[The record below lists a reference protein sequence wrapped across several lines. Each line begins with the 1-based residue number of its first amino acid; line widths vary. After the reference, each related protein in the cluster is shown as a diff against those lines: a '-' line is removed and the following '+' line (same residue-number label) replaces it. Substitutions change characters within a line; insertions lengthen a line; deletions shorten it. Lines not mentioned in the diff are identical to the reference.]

1 MESLHLSFQ
10 RVVDAR
16 MFKGITLSSSLMLS
30 HMFYAD
36 DVIFVGQWCDDNI
49 NTLVQVLECFFH
61 ASGLHINMNKSKLMG
76 VLVDDEKVKQAAS
89 KLGCLILKPPFSY
102 LGSKVGG
109 SMHRIQAWNEVVD
122 RVYAR
127 LSKWK
132 MKTLSIGGRLTLLKS
147 VLGSMPIYHMSIFR
161 VPMSVLRRLESIR
174 SHFFNGHDPNSKRT
188 SWVKWKNVLASKEKG
203 GLGVSSLYALNR
215 GLMFKWVWR
224 FFTQNTSLW
233 SRVIKAIHG
242 EDGKVGKQVKSAF
255 PSYWMDIVHEIN
267 VLKNQ
272 GINLLNC
279 MQMKLGNGD
288 KTAFWE
294 DIWIGHIVL
303 KDLYPRIYALETCK
317 FVKVGT
323 KLTQSSLDF
332 SFRRKPRGGIEQ
344 EQYEALLVQVQD
356 VNLVP
361 VSDRWKWSLEN
372 SGDFSVASVRK
383 MLDDKM
389 LPDVTTKTRW
399 IKLVPIKVNV
409 HAWKVKIDSLPTRFN
424 ISRRGMD
431 IESITCSI
439 CDNEVESSSHLFFK
453 CNMVRDIIRKI
464 TRWWDITYIEADSYE
479 DWLNWLVNLRLS
491 SNYKQAL
498 EGVFYVMWWHVWQYR
513 NKYIFEAVS
522 SPKAMIF
529 EDIVSRSFYWCRNR
543 CLDDSYM
550 QIRSSILSTEV
561 LPDVRS
567 VYATISSE
575 ESHRVVV
582 GSIAGP
588 SQRNQASAF
597 VSNVPN
603 SQNFQRTN
611 QNFSIGPLRSNHLSN
626 NRQGRGSGLNNNK
639 QGGGSE
645 ANQHMTYTDKE
656 LDNVIDISHL
666 RIKVGHP
673 NGTEAYISMI
683 RNLRLSNGLT
693 LYDVMVIPE
702 YCVTLTSVHKLAK
715 ENKMIVAFDE
725 NKCYFLNQDLSL
737 KMLGHPAEPV
747 INIPNDDERVAND
760 LNKGRSDSSSSFVSG
775 GNINTIDFP
784 VDFGNDANSSDEF
797 VATQNEEAATL
808 EENVFSKGNLDQN
821 PSSSHEIYALLRNG
835 TWEIVKLPKGRKPIG
850 SKWIYKIKF
859 NSSGE
864 IDRYK
869 ARLVAQGFRQKEGID
884 YEETFSHVVKM
895 VTLRGNMFDLLSDYG
910 MLACKP
916 AKTPLMFKLVI
927 SNEACDNDPLLENV
941 TDYQNLMGKLI
952 YLTNTRPD
960 ISYVVHCLS
969 QFMHSPLSSHR
980 RIAFKILRYLKSC
993 PGLGIH
999 IAKTFGMFLNVYFD
1013 VDWAKCI
1020 VTRKYVTGYC
1030 VFLNNFLVSWKSKKQ
1045 NTLSK
1050 SSIEAEYRAL
1060 ASVTSEVIWILKILK
1075 DLQIENLLP
1084 VLLHCDSN
1092 SAIKIVVNPVFH
1104 ERTKHL
1110 EIDLHFVREKILKGV
1125 VKTVKVDF
1133 ANQIADILTKGLD
1146 TMQHNFLENLGM
1158 LDIY

>member
-242 EDGKVGKQVKSAF
+242 EDGKVRKQVKSAF

-513 NKYIFEAVS
+513 NKYIFEVVS

-543 CLDDSYM
+543 CK
-550 QIRSSILSTEV
+550 
-561 LPDVRS
+561 
-567 VYATISSE
+567 
-575 ESHRVVV
+575 
-582 GSIAGP
+582 
-588 SQRNQASAF
+588 AS
-597 VSNVPN
+597 
-603 SQNFQRTN
+603 
-611 QNFSIGPLRSNHLSN
+611 FSWN
-626 NRQGRGSGLNNNK
+626 
-639 QGGGSE
+639 
-645 ANQHMTYTDKE
+645 DW
-656 LDNVIDISHL
+656 
-666 RIKVGHP
+666 
-673 NGTEAYISMI
+673 
-683 RNLRLSNGLT
+683 
-693 LYDVMVIPE
+693 
-702 YCVTLTSVHKLAK
+702 
-715 ENKMIVAFDE
+715 
-725 NKCYFLNQDLSL
+725 L
-737 KMLGHPAEPV
+737 K
-747 INIPNDDERVAND
+747 
-760 LNKGRSDSSSSFVSG
+760 
-775 GNINTIDFP
+775 
-784 VDFGNDANSSDEF
+784 
-797 VATQNEEAATL
+797 
-808 EENVFSKGNLDQN
+808 N
-821 PSSSHEIYALLRNG
+821 PY
-835 TWEIVKLPKGRKPIG
+835 
-850 SKWIYKIKF
+850 
-859 NSSGE
+859 
-864 IDRYK
+864 
-869 ARLVAQGFRQKEGID
+869 LVA
-884 YEETFSHVVKM
+884 
-895 VTLRGNMFDLLSDYG
+895 L
-910 MLACKP
+910 
-916 AKTPLMFKLVI
+916 
-927 SNEACDNDPLLENV
+927 
-941 TDYQNLMGKLI
+941 
-952 YLTNTRPD
+952 
-960 ISYVVHCLS
+960 
-969 QFMHSPLSSHR
+969 
-980 RIAFKILRYLKSC
+980 
-993 PGLGIH
+993 
-999 IAKTFGMFLNVYFD
+999 
-1013 VDWAKCI
+1013 
-1020 VTRKYVTGYC
+1020 
-1030 VFLNNFLVSWKSKKQ
+1030 
-1045 NTLSK
+1045 
-1050 SSIEAEYRAL
+1050 
-1060 ASVTSEVIWILKILK
+1060 
-1075 DLQIENLLP
+1075 
-1084 VLLHCDSN
+1084 
-1092 SAIKIVVNPVFH
+1092 
-1104 ERTKHL
+1104 
-1110 EIDLHFVREKILKGV
+1110 
-1125 VKTVKVDF
+1125 
-1133 ANQIADILTKGLD
+1133 
-1146 TMQHNFLENLGM
+1146 
-1158 LDIY
+1158 